1 MLRDN
6 LMRHEPGD
14 GFRWRSREITRV
26 EGFSDACFGFAVTLL
41 IVSLEVP
48 KTSTELMATMRGF
61 GSFVVTFFMLA
72 SLWYA
77 QFTFHRRYGLEDRMT
92 VVLNL
97 ALLFMVLFFVY
108 PLKFLFGVIGDFGM
122 HRTIMTGHGMERVVL
137 PEHKPLIF
145 GIFGAGFAGVML
157 VQLLLYRHA
166 WTLRDVLGLDEYE
179 RFETRHAIRRLAA
192 AIGVG
197 LSYFVIAFGE
207 TLPSHTPS
215 AKRFAM
221 IFAYSV
227 LAILAVLMFWMVRL
241 MKERRRVKAEWKAK
255 RERMPVEAHAEV
267 GEG

>member
-1 MLRDN
+1 
-6 LMRHEPGD
+6 
-14 GFRWRSREITRV
+14 
-26 EGFSDACFGFAVTLL
+26 
-41 IVSLEVP
+41 
-48 KTSTELMATMRGF
+48 
-61 GSFVVTFFMLA
+61 
-72 SLWYA
+72 
-77 QFTFHRRYGLEDRMT
+77 MT

-108 PLKFLFGVIGDFGM
+108 PLKFLFGVMIGDFGI
-122 HRTIMTGHGMERVVL
+122 HRTIMTAHGMERVVL

-145 GIFGAGFAGVML
+145 AIFGAGFAGVML

-197 LSYFVIAFGE
+197 LSYFIIAFEE

-215 AKRFAM
+215 EKRFAT

-227 LAILAVLMFWMVRL
+227 LAILAVLMFWMARL
-241 MKERRRVKAEWKAK
+241 MKER
-255 RERMPVEAHAEV
+255 
-267 GEG
+267 